1 MTWLQAI
8 VALLG
13 VIRDFFHAKENA
25 DARQAGR
32 DQANAST
39 QKQNAD
45 RVAEA
50 REVEEQAERDHRFN
64 PDDDSG
70 LDRTFRRD

>member
-32 DQANAST
+32 DEANAST
-39 QKQNAD
+39 RAQNDERVKEAGEAEIEAD
-45 RVAEA
+45 KDHKTMPGDEA
-50 REVEEQAERDHRFN
+50 FDTE
-64 PDDDSG
+64 
-70 LDRTFRRD
+70 FRRD